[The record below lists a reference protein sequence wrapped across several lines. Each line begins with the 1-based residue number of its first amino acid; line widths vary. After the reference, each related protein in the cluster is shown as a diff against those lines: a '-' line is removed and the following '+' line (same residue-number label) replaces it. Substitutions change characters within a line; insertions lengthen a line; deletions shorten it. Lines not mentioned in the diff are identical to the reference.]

1 VTLSTARRGLGFKR
15 SMITRGR
22 GCRWVGDGGEESS
35 IEDRR
40 GPAEMVFLA
49 CR

>member
-1 VTLSTARRGLGFKR
+1 VTLSTACRGLGFKR

-49 CR
+49 WG